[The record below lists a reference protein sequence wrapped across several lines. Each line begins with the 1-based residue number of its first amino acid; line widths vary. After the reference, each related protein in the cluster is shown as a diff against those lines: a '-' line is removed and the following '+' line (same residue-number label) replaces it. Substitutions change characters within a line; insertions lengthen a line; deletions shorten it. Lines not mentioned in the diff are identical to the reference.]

1 MAEIRLTAA
10 QQAVVDNTGGA
21 LLVSAAAGSG
31 KTKVL
36 VERLLARVC
45 DDDSP
50 ANIDEFLIIT
60 YTKAAASE
68 LRGKIASELG
78 KRLAAQPENRHLQRQ
93 MTRLYL
99 TQIST
104 VHAFCTSILRAYA
117 HLLDIP
123 ADFRVAEEHEA
134 LVLRQQVLSDLL
146 TDCYASRDERSN
158 IIQTIDKLG
167 YGRDDT
173 RLSAVLLPV
182 YDAMRC
188 RVDPKA
194 WLRECR
200 EAYEFGGDTR
210 AEDTIWGKY
219 LIGQLQKTLRAA
231 ECALQEGLS
240 LLALDETLTEKYAP
254 VFEENLQQVESM
266 LKKSSWDAIFEGKI
280 MSFGRLPP
288 IRNCG
293 APVDKQKAQTLRANA
308 LDAIRAAQGCFYA
321 SSETVMRD
329 LISTAGPIHGLLELL
344 KEFDERYRAEK
355 RRKKLLDFSDL
366 EHEAIRLLVQPDT
379 NRPTEAARE
388 IAAMYRQVM
397 VDEYQDSNAVQERIF
412 EAVSQNGK
420 NRFMV
425 GDVKQSIYRFR
436 LADPGIFLQ
445 KYEQYPMYT
454 EADPDE
460 PRKILLQENFRS
472 RPEILQ
478 AVNDVF
484 SLVMSREAAELD
496 YGESERLR
504 AGRVFPAT
512 PQTKVE
518 LHCIDLDIAVGEDE
532 ADAEKAEE
540 EAGFVAWRI
549 EQLLQDSTIIADG
562 DSLRPARAGDIAI
575 LMRSPGSLAQRYQ
588 RALSRRG
595 IASVSDRGGSILDT
609 TEVEVLCAILS
620 IIDNPHQDIPLI
632 TAMASQVFG
641 FTPDELAQPRTVQ
654 RTGDYFECI
663 RTYEQKSEKLRSFL
677 SWLDAARAQMQWQSL
692 IELIDA
698 VLQQTGLQ
706 DVYAAMPDG
715 AQRAKNI
722 AAFRELATSF
732 ETGGAKTLAAFNEYL
747 AGLREQG
754 ISVLPPQSDAGMD
767 AVRIMSIHKSKGLEF
782 PIVFLAD
789 LSRQMNLQ
797 DNTAGVLLDSELL
810 IGANVVDT
818 GKKYYYPSAARMAIQ
833 QRKTAQTVAEELR
846 VLYVAMTRAKEM
858 LIMSYC
864 SKALVS
870 TLKKWGGT
878 VSEPIRAEVA
888 ASVRRM
894 GDWVLLA
901 ALCRTEAGEL
911 FAAAGEND
919 VSRIWPDVWKI
930 RLHSAAALR
939 RETAGAAAQIKPEAG
954 KMPLRESV
962 EQALSF
968 RYAYP
973 AATKVP
979 SKLTAT
985 QLKGRLLDEE
995 AAEQAT
1001 QMQRMHKHRWMEPS
1015 FLPEKPMTAA
1025 QRGSATH
1032 LFMQFVRYEMCTS
1045 MEGIE
1050 AELDRLQR
1058 DRFLTVHQAQAVDRE
1073 KILTLFTGTFGR
1085 RILAARNV
1093 RREFKFSILVDAA
1106 RYVPDAGEERLM
1118 LQGVVDCFWQE
1129 SGGLVI
1135 VDFKTDRV
1143 GGDAASR
1150 AAQYAPQLTAYAE
1163 ALSRIYQ
1170 LPVRQ
1175 TYLYFF
1181 DTGEAIEL

>member
-10 QQAVVDNTGGA
+10 QQAAVCNTGGA

-36 VERLLARVC
+36 VDRLLARVC
-45 DDDSP
+45 DGTNP

-68 LRGKIASELG
+68 LRGKIAAELG

-104 VHAFCTSILRAYA
+104 VHAFCTSILRTYA

-134 LVLRQQVLSDLL
+134 LVLRQRVLSDLL
-146 TDCYASRDERSN
+146 TDCYESRDERKN
-158 IIQTIDKLG
+158 VTQTIDKLG
-167 YGRDDT
+167 YGRDDA

-188 RVDPKA
+188 RVDPDA
-194 WLRECR
+194 WLRECHA
-200 EAYEFGGDTR
+200 AYAFSDDTR
-210 AEDTIWGKY
+210 AEDTIWGRF
-219 LIGQLQKTLRAA
+219 LIDSLKKTLLAA
-231 ECALQEGLS
+231 ERDLHEGLS
-240 LLALDETLTEKYAP
+240 LLAADEKLAEKYAP
-254 VFEENLQQVESM
+254 VFEGNLSQVRNLLE
-266 LKKSSWDAIFEGKI
+266 KSCWDEIYEGKI
-280 MSFGRLPP
+280 VSFGRLPP
-288 IRNCG
+288 LRSCD
-293 APVDKQKAQTLRANA
+293 APEAKQKAQTLRANA
-308 LDAIRAAQGCFYA
+308 LDDIRAARECFYA
-321 SSETVMRD
+321 ASEAVMRD
-329 LISTAGPIHGLLELL
+329 LASTAEPIDGLLELL

-355 RRKKLLDFSDL
+355 RRRKLLDFSDL
-366 EHEAIRLLVQPDT
+366 EHEAIRLLVHPGT

-388 IAAMYRQVM
+388 IAAKYRQIM
-397 VDEYQDSNAVQERIF
+397 IDEYQDSNAVQEHIF
-412 EAVSQNGK
+412 EAVSQNGQ
-420 NRFMV
+420 NCFMV

-445 KYEQYPMYT
+445 KYEQYPMHT
-454 EADPDE
+454 DAAAGE

-472 RPEILQ
+472 RPEILR

-484 SLVMSREAAELD
+484 SLVMSREAAELT
-496 YGESERLR
+496 YGDDERLR
-504 AGRVFPAT
+504 AGREFPAA

-518 LHCIDLDIAVGEDE
+518 LHCIDLDIETGEDE
-532 ADAEKAEE
+532 AAAEKAEE
-540 EAGFVAWRI
+540 EANFVAMRI
-549 EQLLQDSTIIADG
+549 ERLLQDGTPVTDG
-562 DSLRPARAGDIAI
+562 DDLRPARAGDIAI
-575 LMRSPGSLAQRYQ
+575 LMRSPGSLAQVYQ

-609 TEVEVLCAILS
+609 TEIEVLCAILS
-620 IIDNPHQDIPLI
+620 ILDNPHQDIPLI

-641 FTPDELAQPRTVQ
+641 FSPDELAQPRTVL
-654 RTGDYFECI
+654 RTGDFYECI
-663 RTYEQKSEKLRSFL
+663 CTYEPKSEKLSDFL
-677 SWLDAARAQMQWQSL
+677 QWLDGARARMQWQSL
-692 IELIDA
+692 IELIDD
-698 VLQQTGLQ
+698 VLLRTGLR

-722 AAFRELATSF
+722 TAFRELAASF

-754 ISVLPPQSDAGMD
+754 VNVLPPQSDAGMD

-833 QRKTAQTVAEELR
+833 RRKTAQTVAEELR

-870 TLKKWGGT
+870 TLKKWSGVVT
-878 VSEPIRAEVA
+878 EPVRPEIS

-911 FAAAGEND
+911 FAVAGENSA
-919 VSRIWPDVWKI
+919 SRVWQDTWSI

-939 RETAGAAAQIKPEAG
+939 REAACAAEQEKPQ
-954 KMPLRESV
+954 KKQTPLREAV
-962 EQALSF
+962 EQALSYE
-968 RYAYP
+968 YAHRN
-973 AATKVP
+973 AAKVP

-995 AAEQAT
+995 AAEQAAQIQKKRT
-1001 QMQRMHKHRWMEPS
+1001 HRWLEPS

-1025 QRGSATH
+1025 ERGSATH
-1032 LFMQFVRYEMCTS
+1032 LFMQFVRYETCTS

-1050 AELDRLQR
+1050 KELDRLQR
-1058 DRFLTVHQAQAVDRE
+1058 ERFLTVHQAQAVDRE
-1073 KILTLFTGTFGR
+1073 KILSLFTGALGR
-1085 RILAARNV
+1085 RILAAQDV

-1106 RYVPDAGEERLM
+1106 RYVAGGGDEKLM

-1129 SGGLVI
+1129 AEGLVI

-1143 GGDAASR
+1143 GNDALPR
-1150 AAQYAPQLTAYAE
+1150 AAQYAPQLAAYAE
-1163 ALSRIYQ
+1163 ALGRIYQ
-1170 LPVRQ
+1170 LPVKQ